1 MSIRFKKGKQGFT
14 LVELIVVVIVIGILA
29 TVAVPQYLKATER
42 AKLGKARNA
51 MALIA
56 QGEKLYRADM
66 DTYINT
72 ALDANNAVLG
82 PYVELVD
89 VDADPDWSYQV
100 GGASATAFTVTA
112 TRTGGSNNG
121 ESITLNQA
129 GTWNMAGFTP

>member
-1 MSIRFKKGKQGFT
+1 MDRLRKKGFT

-56 QGEKLYRADM
+56 QGEKLYRADL

-100 GGASATAFTVTA
+100 TGAGAGAFLITA

-129 GTWNMAGFTP
+129 GVWAMGGFTP